1 MECLLENEYLS
12 AWLLQYGSFALFS
25 LLVVGIIAL
34 PVPEETL
41 MVVTGILM
49 GQGKLNIPVTVFA
62 AYAGSICGIT
72 ISYLLGKTLGY
83 YFVHR
88 YGSWVGLTEK
98 KLAKAHLW
106 FERVGK
112 WALVIGYFIP
122 GVRHFTGF
130 SVGTTKMQYG
140 KFALFAYTGAL
151 LWVSTFLSLGYFYS
165 DQCITIFDSIKIGGE
180 ALIVAIFVLFSLYML
195 YHVFIE
201 AKHEEL

>member
-1 MECLLENEYLS
+1 MEHLLANEMLS
-12 AWLLQYGSFALFS
+12 AWLLQYGSLALFF

-41 MVVTGILM
+41 MVLTGILM
-49 GQGKLNIPVTVFA
+49 GQGKLNIPITVFA

-88 YGSWVGLTEK
+88 YGGWVGLNEK
-98 KLAKAHLW
+98 KIAKAHNW

-112 WALVIGYFIP
+112 WSLVIGYFIP

-130 SVGTTKMQYG
+130 SVGATEMAYG
-140 KFALFAYTGAL
+140 KFALFAYTGAI
-151 LWVSTFLSLGYFYS
+151 LWVSTFLSLGYFCS
-165 DQCITIFDSIKIGGE
+165 DQCIYVFDSIKFSND
-180 ALIVAIFVLFSLYML
+180 ALVVLMFILFSLYMF

-201 AKHEEL
+201 EHEEP